1 MSFNYE
7 NINDMTILEGSHNG
21 YMNKYKKIIKR
32 KLIINNNEN
41 KVIGEDS
48 IISLKAKDEKIVYH
62 IRFHLMPGIN
72 TNVTNNK
79 KNIILK
85 TKKNNIWLFK
95 SGSEIAIEKSIY
107 INNNTTEEIQQI
119 VIKGITSKT
128 KQIEKWSIEKI

>member
-1 MSFNYE
+1 M
-7 NINDMTILEGSHNG
+7 
-21 YMNKYKKIIKR
+21 
-32 KLIINNNEN
+32 
-41 KVIGEDS
+41 GEDS

-95 SGSEIAIEKSIY
+95 S
-107 INNNTTEEIQQI
+107 NF
-119 VIKGITSKT
+119 
-128 KQIEKWSIEKI
+128 

>member
-1 MSFNYE
+1 MEIF
-7 NINDMTILEGSHNG
+7 EGSHNG

-32 KLIINNNEN
+32 KLIISNHEN
-41 KVIGEDS
+41 KVMGEDS
-48 IISLKAKDEKIVYH
+48 ITSLKAKDGKIVYH

-85 TKKNNIWLFK
+85 TKKNNIWIFK
-95 SGSEIAIEKSIY
+95 SNSEITIENSIY
-107 INNNTTEEIQQI
+107 VNNNNTKEIQQI
-119 VIKGITSKT
+119 VIRGITSKG

>member
-1 MSFNYE
+1 MEIF
-7 NINDMTILEGSHNG
+7 EGSHNG

-32 KLIINNNEN
+32 KLVISNHEN

-48 IISLKAKDEKIVYH
+48 IISLKAKDQKIVYH

-95 SGSEIAIEKSIY
+95 SDSEIDIEKSIY
-107 INNNTTEEIQQI
+107 VNNNTAEEIQQI
-119 VIKGITSKT
+119 VIKGITLNT